1 MLPLASTRIR
11 AKSGA
16 IIAAL
21 GEICALAFVGVAG
34 PRSIGSISAVPPER
48 ERQGFVLVA
57 TLWVLAGLAAL
68 AVYIDGM
75 VAADVER
82 AYLYRQSLQD
92 ELDRRSTESTLLYL
106 LATGRMSY
114 RGLVLEEKQRFIK
127 SFDDPDLPPGDG
139 EVTMA
144 GEPYRGLGR
153 MRFSLQDERGL
164 APVNIPSSPAL
175 GSVLR
180 HAGIAAAE
188 VERILPRLG
197 DYIDQDHQLSL
208 NGAERFDYSQLGM
221 PPPANWFLAGPM
233 ELKQVLGVGTLLS
246 PAEWRRLS
254 PLLSVRGAGT
264 YNFNTMHPR
273 VLAAVLD
280 LDRDGVKDVLAARA
294 ERSITRLS
302 QIAMLTGKYPDI
314 DEESIVMYP
323 SPYVRIAIWPRDG
336 ARQWVAGF
344 SLSPGGVT
352 PWRTEY
358 RYSELVLNDG
368 TQAAQR
374 AATPLL

>member
-1 MLPLASTRIR
+1 MQAPHSPDA
-11 AKSGA
+11 GA
-16 IIAAL
+16 PFADAEPARRL
-21 GEICALAFVGVAG
+21 
-34 PRSIGSISAVPPER
+34 
-48 ERQGFVLVA
+48 QGFVLVA

-92 ELDRRSTESTLLYL
+92 ELDRRSTEATLLYL

-114 RGLVLEEKQRFIK
+114 RGLVLEEKQQFIE
-127 SFDDPDLPPGDG
+127 SFDDPELPPGDG

-164 APVNIPSSPAL
+164 APVNLPSSPAL
-175 GSVLR
+175 GAVLR
-180 HAGIAAAE
+180 RAGIAAAD
-188 VERILPRLG
+188 VDLILPRLG

-208 NGAERFDYSQLGM
+208 NGAEQFDYRQLGM
-221 PPPANWFLAGPM
+221 PVPANWFLAGPM
-233 ELKQVLGVGTLLS
+233 ELKNVLGVGTLLS
-246 PAEWRRLS
+246 SSEWRTLS

-273 VLAAVLD
+273 VLAAVLE
-280 LDRDGVKDVLAARA
+280 LDREGTREVLAARA

-302 QIAMLTGKYPDI
+302 QIALLTGKYPQI

-323 SPYVRIAIWPRDG
+323 SPYVRIAIWPEGG
-336 ARQWVAGF
+336 ARQWVTGF
-344 SLSPGGVT
+344 SLTPGGLT

-358 RYSELVLNDG
+358 RYSELAQNDE
-368 TQAAQR
+368 TEAAAS
-374 AATPLL
+374 AATPLF